1 MILAAGDNITIN
13 KLLFI
18 GPNSALI
25 DQLEKTLPAADVA
38 AEPDLLTGLI
48 TLSNEPF
55 DLAVIQVPRNTDD
68 LTAAL
73 PNFRR
78 VRKSARILLLC
89 EMLDEP
95 VALGMT
101 QRRLADD
108 YLILPLDSR
117 ELQSALRRFCP
128 AVTPSKAQPTIRI
141 PEMRSM
147 PNIGELRLE
156 NIEDPRMIVRELGE
170 LIDAANRGLSE
181 LLERIC
187 WSAMFVFD
195 ARGAKLT
202 WNAAEVIVGQSGPA
216 YGNTIVLSADGE
228 TLGKLELATDVPLA
242 NAGFVSYLEQLV
254 PGLIRL
260 ATSHGELQEMA
271 NTDPLTGLAN
281 RRYLDEVLNHLV
293 ERARNERFR
302 VTLVLFDFDNFKHYN
317 DAFGHGA
324 GDEILREAGMLIKRC
339 IRRQD
344 FAARYGGDEIAV
356 VLWDWQRRR
365 MPNSEHPRSAMA
377 IMERFR
383 KLLKQHHFTRLGP
396 QVQGS
401 LTISGGL
408 ASFPWDA
415 ASGEE
420 LIERADQALLEA
432 KRSGKDRIYLVGQ
445 SAEKIEDTEN
455 QRH

>member
-1 MILAAGDNITIN
+1 
-13 KLLFI
+13 
-18 GPNSALI
+18 
-25 DQLEKTLPAADVA
+25 
-38 AEPDLLTGLI
+38 
-48 TLSNEPF
+48 
-55 DLAVIQVPRNTDD
+55 
-68 LTAAL
+68 
-73 PNFRR
+73 
-78 VRKSARILLLC
+78 
-89 EMLDEP
+89 MLDEP
-95 VALGMT
+95 AALSVT
-101 QRRLADD
+101 QRGLADD
-108 YLILPLDSR
+108 YLILPLDVR
-117 ELQSALRRFCP
+117 ELESMLKRFCP
-128 AVTPSKAQPTIRI
+128 AAVPARDESSLPAGFRSVSNSA
-141 PEMRSM
+141 EMK
-147 PNIGELRLE
+147 LE
-156 NIEDPRMIVRELGE
+156 NLDDPRMAVRELGE
-170 LIDAANRGLSE
+170 LIDAAQRGIGE
-181 LLERIC
+181 LFERIC
-187 WSAMFVFD
+187 WTAMFVFH
-195 ARGAKLT
+195 AQGAKLT
-202 WNAAEVIVGQSGPA
+202 WNDAEVTVGKSQPA
-216 YGNTIVLSADGE
+216 YDHTIVFSADGQ
-228 TLGKLELATDVPLA
+228 TPGKLELATNGSPAVNL
-242 NAGFVSYLEQLV
+242 GFATYLEQLV

-281 RRYLDEVLNHLV
+281 RRHLNEVLGHLV

-317 DAFGHGA
+317 DTYGHGA

-383 KLLKQHHFTRLGP
+383 KLLKQHHFTRLGS
-396 QVQGS
+396 QVQGA

-415 ASGEE
+415 SSGEE

-445 SAEKIEDTEN
+445 SAEKIE
-455 QRH
+455 R